1 MAVLTNAQ
9 KFEIHKLIRQSGFG
23 KTELTAA
30 GVSAPKL
37 GDAFQAVEDFWESNR
52 PTIKSDIDAAIGFT
66 TTNAFAK
73 KIGKAWLAWKW
84 GGE

>member
-1 MAVLTNAQ
+1 MAVLTDAQ
-9 KFEIHKLIRQSGFG
+9 KFEMHKLIRQINFG
-23 KTELTAA
+23 KTELKAA
-30 GVSAPKL
+30 GVAAPKL
-37 GDAFQAVEDFWESNR
+37 GDAFQAVEDFWEANR
-52 PTIKSDIDAAIGFT
+52 PTLKSNIDTAIGFT

>member
-1 MAVLTNAQ
+1 MAILTKAQ
-9 KFEIHKLIRQSGFG
+9 KFEMHKLIRQIGFG
-23 KTELTAA
+23 KAELKATA
-30 GVSAPKL
+30 VSAPKL
-37 GDAFQAVEDFWESNR
+37 GDAFQAVEDFWATNKL
-52 PTIKSDIDAAIGFT
+52 TLKSDIDTAIGFT